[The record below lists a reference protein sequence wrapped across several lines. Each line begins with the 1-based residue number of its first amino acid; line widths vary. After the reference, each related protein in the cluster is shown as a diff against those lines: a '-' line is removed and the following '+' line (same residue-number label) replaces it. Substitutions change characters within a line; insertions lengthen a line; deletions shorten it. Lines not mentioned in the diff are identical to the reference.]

1 MEHLHH
7 FGLAEDPFRN
17 VPRLG
22 LFFDSREHHDALRRI
37 DRGIRQTKGLCLLIG
52 GVGSGKTMIVRRLF
66 ESLEEEVF
74 DVSML
79 VVLKGSA
86 DAMWMLTRFAK
97 QLGVEEPAAE
107 REGLLAQVYEQLAIV
122 REDGRHAVLIIDD
135 AQALTSQDTLAEVCG
150 LLKLEYEERPL
161 LTMVLAGVPA
171 LEQALVADPV
181 LSHRVDVKVRIA
193 PLSAESTGAYL
204 AHRVQRAQGNP
215 AILQPGATAALHAL
229 GGGLPGLMNTLADN
243 ALFEAFLCGRSQV
256 TAADVERAHRDLG
269 WDGLGDGDASAPE
282 LSLEDFAPSKPSA
295 PDRLD
300 DTLGQLDSEL
310 AAVFEPRVAPEPAAG
325 QPELVNVA
333 QSVAPPTEINV
344 ETGPRY
350 VPEEGPPKAE
360 GDEDDE
366 IEDLLVELVDD

>member
-22 LFFDSREHHDALRRI
+22 LFFDSREHRDALLRV
-37 DRGIRQTKGLCLLIG
+37 DRGVRQAKGLCLLIG
-52 GVGSGKTMIVRRLF
+52 EVGSGKTMIVRRLF

-74 DVSML
+74 DASML

-86 DAMWMLTRFAK
+86 DALWMLTHFAK
-97 QLGVEEPAAE
+97 QLGVEEPEPE

-135 AQALTSQDTLAEVCG
+135 AQALAAPETLAEVCG

-161 LTMVLAGVPA
+161 LSMVLAGVPA
-171 LEQALVADPV
+171 LEQALLADPV
-181 LSHRVDVKVRIA
+181 LSRRADVKVRIA
-193 PLSAESTGAYL
+193 PFGAESAAAYL

-215 AILQPGATAALHAL
+215 AILQPSATAALQAL

-256 TAADVERAHRDLG
+256 APADVERAHRDLG
-269 WDGLGDGDASAPE
+269 WDGVVARDATHAEP
-282 LSLEDFAPSKPSA
+282 SLAQSTPSA
-295 PDRLD
+295 ASVEDRLD
-300 DTLGQLDSEL
+300 DTLGQLDTEL
-310 AAVFEPRVAPEPAAG
+310 AAVFEPSVSPE
-325 QPELVNVA
+325 PELV
-333 QSVAPPTEINV
+333 SVADSVVPPAEINV
-344 ETGPRY
+344 ETGPSFL
-350 VPEEGPPKAE
+350 PEEGPPKLE
-360 GDEDDE
+360 DDESDE